1 MDEIAIMLQKEITVM
16 LENIANLEPG
26 SNEMKN
32 AIDDLSELYRLA
44 DENGK
49 LKNENEKLD
58 IEKAKVDN
66 ERNKNLAD
74 IAIKERQLSEQ
85 RKSDVIR
92 AIIDSAGIVLP
103 LAFYAVWIRL
113 GLKFE
118 ENGSLNSA
126 VFKNLWSRIK
136 PAK

>member
-1 MDEIAIMLQKEITVM
+1 MDEIAVMLQKEIKVM
-16 LENIANLEPG
+16 LENISNLEPG
-26 SNEMKN
+26 SNEMKD

-66 ERNKNLAD
+66 ERNKNIAD

-103 LAFYAVWIRL
+103 LAFYAVWMRL